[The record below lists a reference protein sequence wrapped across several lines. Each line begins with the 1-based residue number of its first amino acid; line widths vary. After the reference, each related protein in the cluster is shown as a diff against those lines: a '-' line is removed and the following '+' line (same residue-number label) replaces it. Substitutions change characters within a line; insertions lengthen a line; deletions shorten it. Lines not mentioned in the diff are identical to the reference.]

1 LLQMPF
7 PEVLLLNDG
16 TVWQDPGGPFGLAP
30 RTLWE
35 GELPPEA
42 HAATPMTLHALLVRS
57 QGKTVLIETGLG
69 TKLDE
74 AALAAWGLER
84 PEGTLL
90 DQLARQGVSPE
101 EVDLVINTHL
111 HADHCGGNTHIQNGR
126 ILPTFPRAEYLVQRL
141 EWASAAQPDERT
153 RNTYLP
159 ANFQPLIQSGQ
170 MRLVHGDT
178 QVTGGLRTVVTRGHT
193 RGHQSVVIEGTRP
206 VLFAGDM
213 ASLAVHFERLNWL
226 TAFDAEPLETLATK
240 RRWQAWAES
249 NRAIVICAHDHYR
262 PAACLSRTG
271 KRLLLVRVSLP

>member
-1 LLQMPF
+1 MPV
-7 PEVLLLNDG
+7 PEILLLNDG
-16 TVWQDPGGPFGLAP
+16 TVWQDPGGPFGLVP

-42 HAATPMTLHALLVRS
+42 HGATPMTLHALLVRS
-57 QGKTVLIETGLG
+57 QGTTVLVETGLG
-69 TKLDE
+69 TKLDQ

-101 EVDLVINTHL
+101 DIDVVINTHL
-111 HADHCGGNTHIQNGR
+111 HADHCGGNTRIENGQVV
-126 ILPTFPRAEYLVQRL
+126 PTFARAKYLVQRL

-178 QVTGGLRTVVTRGHT
+178 QVTTGLRTVVTRGHT
-193 RGHQSVVIEGTRP
+193 RGHQSVLVEGPRP
-206 VLFAGDM
+206 ILFTGDM

-226 TAFDAEPLETLATK
+226 TAFDAEPLETLASK
-240 RRWQAWAES
+240 QRWQAWVED
-249 NRAIVICAHDHYR
+249 NQAIIICAHDHYR
-262 PAACLSRTG
+262 PVGSLTRSG
-271 KRLLLVRVSLP
+271 KRLELVPIPLPQSP